1 MIRVRVSQFIVAVAA
16 ALSVIVAG
24 AQPYPVRPVRVV
36 VPYAAG
42 GLPDTMARL
51 VGQRLTETLA
61 QPFIIDNRPGA
72 GGISA
77 CELVAKSAPDGHTL
91 LVADTP
97 QTAVNLALYPKL
109 PYSTLRDFAPVS
121 IIGTSTQFLAAH
133 ASLPASTLTELI
145 ALARAKPGELRF
157 GSSGIGSLQHLG
169 LEALKSGLKLDIV
182 HVPYKGTAQAVP
194 AMLSGEVSLV
204 FSAFPSI
211 LQHVKAG
218 RVKLLAVNTLKRS
231 PYAPDVPTVAEVT
244 GLRDFDY
251 PPDVPT
257 VAEVTG
263 LRDFDYPPLIGVL
276 APAATPR
283 PAIARLAAS
292 IAAAVASPDVAQR
305 FNALGI
311 DAVGST
317 PEAYASQI
325 RADIDRYARVVK
337 ASGVKVE

>member
-1 MIRVRVSQFIVAVAA
+1 MARFRLFLLLCGVMLLWCTA
-16 ALSVIVAG
+16 AG

-51 VGQRLTETLA
+51 VAQRLTENLG
-61 QPFIIDNRPGA
+61 QQFIVDNRPGA

-77 CELVAKSAPDGHTL
+77 CELVAKSAADGHTL

-109 PYSTLRDFAPVS
+109 SYSTLRDFAPVS

-133 ASLPASTLTELI
+133 ASLPASTLAELI
-145 ALARAKPGELRF
+145 ALARAKPGDLRF

-169 LEALKSGLKLDIV
+169 LEALKSGLKIDIV

-194 AMLSGEVSLV
+194 AMLSGEVALV

-218 RVKLLAVNTLKRS
+218 RVKLLAVNTLTRS
-231 PYAPDVPTVAEVT
+231 PYA
-244 GLRDFDY
+244 
-251 PPDVPT
+251 PDVPT

-276 APAATPR
+276 APAGTPR
-283 PAIARLAAS
+283 AVVSRLATS
-292 IAAAVASPDVAQR
+292 IAAAVAHAAVLER
-305 FNALGI
+305 FNTLGI
-311 DAVGST
+311 DPVGST
-317 PEAYASQI
+317 PEAYTAQI
-325 RADIDRYARVVK
+325 RTDIERYARVVK
-337 ASGVKVE
+337 ASGVKVD

>member
-1 MIRVRVSQFIVAVAA
+1 MPRFRLFVLLCGVMLLWCTAA
-16 ALSVIVAG
+16 R
-24 AQPYPVRPVRVV
+24 AQQYPLRPVRVV

-51 VGQRLTETLA
+51 VAQRLTENLGH
-61 QPFIIDNRPGA
+61 PFIVDNRPGA

-77 CELVAKSAPDGHTL
+77 CELVAKSAADGHTL

-109 PYSTLRDFAPVS
+109 SYSTLRDFAPVS

-133 ASLPASTLTELI
+133 SSLPASTLAELI

-169 LEALKSGLKLDIV
+169 LEALKSGLKIDIV

-194 AMLSGEVSLV
+194 AMLSGEVALV

-251 PPDVPT
+251 PP
-257 VAEVTG
+257 
-263 LRDFDYPPLIGVL
+263 LIGVL
-276 APAATPR
+276 APAGTPR
-283 PAIARLAAS
+283 AVVSRLTTS
-292 IAAAVASPDVAQR
+292 IAAAVAHAAVLER
-305 FNALGI
+305 FNMLGI
-311 DAVGST
+311 DPAGST
-317 PEAYASQI
+317 PEAYTAQI
-325 RADIDRYARVVK
+325 RTDIERYARVVK
-337 ASGVKVE
+337 ASGVKVD

>member
-1 MIRVRVSQFIVAVAA
+1 MVRLRLSLLLCGVALLWCTA
-16 ALSVIVAG
+16 AG
-24 AQPYPVRPVRVV
+24 AQQYPLRPVRVV

-51 VGQRLTETLA
+51 VAQRLTESLG
-61 QPFIIDNRPGA
+61 QPFIVDNRPGA
-72 GGISA
+72 GGIGA
-77 CELVAKSAPDGHTL
+77 CELVAKSAGDGHTL

-97 QTAVNLALYPKL
+97 QTAVNLALYPRL
-109 PYSTLRDFAPVS
+109 SYSTLRDFSPVS

-133 ASLPASTLTELI
+133 ATLPASTLSQLI
-145 ALARAKPGELRF
+145 ALAQAKPGELRF

-169 LEALKSGLKLDIV
+169 LEALKSGLKIDIV

-194 AMLSGEVSLV
+194 AMLAGEVALV

-251 PPDVPT
+251 PP
-257 VAEVTG
+257 
-263 LRDFDYPPLIGVL
+263 LIGVL

-283 PAIARLAAS
+283 SVVSRLAAG
-292 IAAAVASPDVAQR
+292 IAAAVAHPEVLQR

-311 DAVGST
+311 DPVGST
-317 PEAYASQI
+317 PEAYTAQI
-325 RADIDRYARVVK
+325 RSDIDRYARVVK
-337 ASGVKVE
+337 TAGVKVE

>member
-1 MIRVRVSQFIVAVAA
+1 MLLWCTAA
-16 ALSVIVAG
+16 R
-24 AQPYPVRPVRVV
+24 AQQYPLRPVRVV

-51 VGQRLTETLA
+51 VAQRLTENLGH
-61 QPFIIDNRPGA
+61 PFIVDNRPGA

-77 CELVAKSAPDGHTL
+77 CELVAKSAADGHTL

-109 PYSTLRDFAPVS
+109 SYSTLRDFAPVS

-133 ASLPASTLTELI
+133 SSLPASTLAELI

-169 LEALKSGLKLDIV
+169 LEALKSGLKIDIV

-194 AMLSGEVSLV
+194 AMLSGEVALV

-251 PPDVPT
+251 PP
-257 VAEVTG
+257 
-263 LRDFDYPPLIGVL
+263 LIGVL
-276 APAATPR
+276 APAGTPR
-283 PAIARLAAS
+283 AVVSRLTTS
-292 IAAAVASPDVAQR
+292 IAAAVAHAAVLER
-305 FNALGI
+305 FNMLGI
-311 DAVGST
+311 DPAGST
-317 PEAYASQI
+317 PEAYTAQI
-325 RADIDRYARVVK
+325 RTDIERYARVVK
-337 ASGVKVE
+337 ASGVKVD

>member
-16 ALSVIVAG
+16 VSAILAG

-97 QTAVNLALYPKL
+97 QTAVNLALYSKL

-251 PPDVPT
+251 PP
-257 VAEVTG
+257 
-263 LRDFDYPPLIGVL
+263 LIGVL

-283 PAIARLAAS
+283 PVIARLAAS

>member
-1 MIRVRVSQFIVAVAA
+1 MPRFRLFLLLCGVMLLWCTA
-16 ALSVIVAG
+16 AG
-24 AQPYPVRPVRVV
+24 AQQYPVRPVRVV

-51 VGQRLTETLA
+51 VTQRLTDNLG
-61 QPFIIDNRPGA
+61 QQFIVDNRPGA

-77 CELVAKSAPDGHTL
+77 CELVAKSAADGHTL

-109 PYSTLRDFAPVS
+109 SYSTLRDFAPVS

-133 ASLPASTLTELI
+133 SSLPASTLAELI

-194 AMLSGEVSLV
+194 AMLSGEVALV

-211 LQHVKAG
+211 LQHVKSG

-251 PPDVPT
+251 PP
-257 VAEVTG
+257 
-263 LRDFDYPPLIGVL
+263 LIGVL
-276 APAATPR
+276 APAGTPR
-283 PAIARLAAS
+283 AVVSRLATS
-292 IAAAVASPDVAQR
+292 IAAAVAHAAVLQR
-305 FNALGI
+305 FNTLGI
-311 DAVGST
+311 DPVGST
-317 PEAYASQI
+317 PEAYTAQI
-325 RADIDRYARVVK
+325 RTDIERYARVVK
-337 ASGVKVE
+337 ASGVKVD

>member
-1 MIRVRVSQFIVAVAA
+1 MRNRLQSWLFVLA
-16 ALSVIVAG
+16 ALSITG
-24 AQPYPVRPVRVV
+24 ASAQQYPVKPVRIV

-51 VGQRLTETLA
+51 VGLRLTENLG
-61 QPFIIDNRPGA
+61 QQFVVDNRPGA
-72 GGISA
+72 GGIGA
-77 CELVAKSAPDGHTL
+77 CELVARSVADGYTL

-97 QTAVNLALYPKL
+97 QTAVNLALYAKL
-109 PYSTLRDFAPVS
+109 PYDTLRDFAPVS

-133 ASLPASTLTELI
+133 ASLPASSLTELI
-145 ALARAKPGELRF
+145 ALARAKPGQLRF

-169 LEALKSGLKLDIV
+169 LEALKSGLSLDIV

-204 FSAFPSI
+204 FAAFPTI

-231 PYAPDVPTVAEVT
+231 PYAPEIPTVAEVT

-251 PPDVPT
+251 PPQ
-257 VAEVTG
+257 
-263 LRDFDYPPLIGVL
+263 IGIL
-276 APAATPR
+276 APARTPR
-283 PAIARLAAS
+283 AVVTRLAS
-292 IAAAVASPDVAQR
+292 GIANAVQHPEVVQR
-305 FNALGI
+305 FSTLGI

-317 PEAYASQI
+317 PEAYAAQI
-325 RADIDRYARVVK
+325 RIDIVRYARVVK
-337 ASGVKVE
+337 TSGAKVE

>member
-1 MIRVRVSQFIVAVAA
+1 MIRVRLSAFVF
-16 ALSVIVAG
+16 ALAGLWPVIG
-24 AQPYPVRPVRVV
+24 DAQPYPVRPVRVV

-51 VGQRLTETLA
+51 VAQRLTENLG
-61 QPFIIDNRPGA
+61 QQFIVDNRPGA
-72 GGISA
+72 GGIGA
-77 CELVAKSAPDGHTL
+77 CEVVAKSAPDGHTL
-91 LVADTP
+91 LIADTP

-133 ASLPASTLTELI
+133 ASLPASTLGDLI

-218 RVKLLAVNTLKRS
+218 RVKMLAVNTLKRS

-251 PPDVPT
+251 PP
-257 VAEVTG
+257 
-263 LRDFDYPPLIGVL
+263 LIGVL
-276 APAATPR
+276 APAGTPR
-283 PAIARLAAS
+283 AVVSRLAAG
-292 IAAAVASPDVAQR
+292 IGAAVAHPDVSQR

-317 PEAYASQI
+317 PEAYTAQI
-325 RADIDRYARVVK
+325 RTDIERYARVVK